1 MSRARATTTRKPRS
15 TRAAEDHVVWTK
27 RQRAR
32 LYGSLHPQPN
42 DPVVPTPAAAWSAV
56 RDLYGTPALYE
67 LPKEADR
74 AIEREFAALRV
85 ELRSDNLPVS
95 VAPRREQLRLALL
108 VNEGEGGPNR
118 WHRRIRL
125 AAESLVP
132 LWVGIGGL
140 AFASRVVW
148 TEGPSV
154 GSISCGDARRAYVA
168 RPVEPTHPLGQV
180 ELWWLYLRRSILAA
194 TPAQYEEARQIWRDA
209 GVSPYILAA
218 TFCREPGEADVLVAK
233 ELSRKSP
240 KYGSIVL
247 LSAVTD
253 PQLALRFA
261 RAQPLNY
268 ACGAEE
274 HAFSLVDN
282 LGRRA
287 APVLIAL
294 LEHVSS
300 GTDTRRALAAAAALA
315 DPDACAAA
323 LPRLAGSAKT
333 ALATA
338 LK

>member
-1 MSRARATTTRKPRS
+1 MTR
-15 TRAAEDHVVWTK
+15 TRAPKHKPVPTPPADDLVVWTK

-32 LYGSLHPQPN
+32 LYGSLHPQAN
-42 DPVVPTPAAAWSAV
+42 DPVVPTTAAAWSAM
-56 RDLYGTPALYE
+56 RDLYGAPTLYE

-74 AIEREFAALRV
+74 TLERELAEIRRELAADKPPAKLT
-85 ELRSDNLPVS
+85 
-95 VAPRREQLRLALL
+95 PRREQLRVDLL
-108 VNEGEGGPNR
+108 RTEAEDDRGS

-125 AAESLVP
+125 TAEIAVP

-148 TEGPSV
+148 SESV
-154 GSISCGDARRAYVA
+154 DVASVSCGDARRAFLLKEGGSA
-168 RPVEPTHPLGQV
+168 DPLGRV

-194 TPAQYEEARQIWRDA
+194 TPAHYDEARKVWRDA
-209 GVSPYILAA
+209 GVSPYTIAA
-218 TFCREPGEADVLVAK
+218 TFCREPGEADELVAR
-233 ELSRKSP
+233 ELKRKSP
-240 KYGSIVL
+240 TYGSIVL

-274 HAFSLVDN
+274 HAFALVDN
-282 LGRRA
+282 LGRLA

-294 LEHVSS
+294 LERVRS
-300 GTDTRRALAAAAALA
+300 GGDTRKALAAAAALA

-323 LPRLAGSAKT
+323 LPGLTGPTKT
-333 ALATA
+333 TLSSA